1 MQIVKRDGAI
11 VEFDISK
18 FIDALTKALSN
29 FAEKI
34 EEIVKQ
40 GMTYMHDVAHA
51 VMSFFAGLFGHSSK
65 KKSHIIH
72 VYAVPLLLPDLK
84 HIVLS
89 FLEHSGEV
97 RKHFLLTRHNRGN
110 TDDTDTDISCDLI
123 TVF

>member
-1 MQIVKRDGAI
+1 MQIVKRDGDI
-11 VEFDISK
+11 VEFDTKK
-18 FIDALTKALSN
+18 FIEAMSKAFMSVYD
-29 FAEKI
+29 
-34 EEIVKQ
+34 EIME
-40 GMTYMHDVAHA
+40 GIMSYMHDVAHA

-72 VYAVPLLLPDLK
+72 VYAVPLLLPDFK

-97 RKHFLLTRHNRGN
+97 RKHFLLTRHHRGN